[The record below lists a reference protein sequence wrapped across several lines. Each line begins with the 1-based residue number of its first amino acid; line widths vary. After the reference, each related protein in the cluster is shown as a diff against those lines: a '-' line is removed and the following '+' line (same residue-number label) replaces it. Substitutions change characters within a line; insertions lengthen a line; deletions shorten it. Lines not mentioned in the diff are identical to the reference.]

1 MKQLPLLK
9 FHQVYSSSCNNRPNY
24 VWVIE
29 LESRGVLYELIEQ
42 CSISSTGW
50 TGWGY
55 LVSETELEG
64 AAACL
69 LFEHS
74 EDAVMAK
81 LVYGEQ
87 LYAN

>member
-1 MKQLPLLK
+1 MKQLPLSK
-9 FHQVYSSSCNNRPNY
+9 FHQVYSSSCNDRPNY

-29 LESRGVLYELIEQ
+29 LETNGVLYELVEQ
-42 CSISSTGW
+42 CGISSTGW

-55 LVSETELEG
+55 LVSENEHLG
-64 AAACL
+64 ASACL
-69 LFEHS
+69 LFEHRD
-74 EDAVMAK
+74 DAVMTK